1 MTSWLLI
8 GYLELQTGQKFTNS
22 ISILKIRQKKNPC
35 TARVSAVMNCLLVA
49 TTFSNAGTL
58 TSPFTEVVELST
70 AYTTVAYNFDLFHP
84 W

>member
-1 MTSWLLI
+1 MSLAKKSPNFHKKKRLEQIPVSLLGI
-8 GYLELQTGQKFTNS
+8 DLVKS
-22 ISILKIRQKKNPC
+22 
-35 TARVSAVMNCLLVA
+35 LLVA